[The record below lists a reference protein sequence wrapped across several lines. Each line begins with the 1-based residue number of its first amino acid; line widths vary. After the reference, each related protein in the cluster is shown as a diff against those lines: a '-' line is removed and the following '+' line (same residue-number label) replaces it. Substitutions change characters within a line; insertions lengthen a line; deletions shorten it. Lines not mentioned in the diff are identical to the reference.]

1 MGQAVIVL
9 GAGATRGCSFANP
22 AVFPCLPPLDG
33 DFFTQLQRVR
43 NKKHQT
49 LIQEVL
55 EDVVELFGYN
65 FDATM
70 ETVFT
75 TLEHTIRLLEATGK
89 QFRNFDLGDLRAKR
103 ERLIQAV
110 AVVLE
115 ESLTKADSHGGSSRE
130 PNSCDNHEGLV
141 KHVLRRGD
149 AVVSF
154 NYDCLIDYA
163 LRENGS
169 EKWNPRYGYGFK
181 LGSQGSL
188 LTGDKHWAPRDPS
201 TSNDTIKLL
210 KLHGSLHFDIGG
222 TDDRPRIKLK
232 QRPYTR
238 QKGNLKFTII
248 PPEWHKT
255 YDKGAFRTLWQRAVQ
270 AISQAEHL
278 VFIGYSLPPTDLHAT
293 ALFRTSVR
301 SDKLKSL
308 VIINPD
314 REARRRTRAV
324 VQRGLS
330 GKSRVLS
337 FDRFEHF
344 LALDASAWR
353 GGSAVASDPPVP
365 LQSLT
370 VTSGGESDPDTTA

>member
-9 GAGATRGCSFANP
+9 GAGATRGCSFAD
-22 AVFPCLPPLDG
+22 AAKFPCLPPLDG

-43 NKKHQT
+43 NKKHQK
-49 LIQEVL
+49 LIREVL

-89 QFRNFDLGDLRAKR
+89 QFRNFDLGELREKR

-115 ESLTKADSHGGSSRE
+115 ESLTKADGHGASSRE
-130 PNSCDNHEGLV
+130 PHVCQHHRRLV
-141 KHVLRRGD
+141 ADVLQAKD
-149 AVVSF
+149 AVISF

-163 LRENGS
+163 LRDVGAA
-169 EKWNPRYGYGFK
+169 KWNPRYGYGFK
-181 LGSQGSL
+181 LGAKGSL
-188 LTGDKHWAPRDPS
+188 LVGDQKWEPAGCSLRDE
-201 TSNDTIKLL
+201 TVHLF
-210 KLHGSLHFDIGG
+210 KLHGSLHFDIRESK
-222 TDDRPRIKLK
+222 DKSRVKLK

-238 QKGNLKFTII
+238 QGGDLRFTII

-255 YDKGAFRTLWQRAVQ
+255 YDTGAFRTLWQRAAQ
-270 AISQAEHL
+270 AINQAEHM
-278 VFIGYSLPPTDLHAT
+278 VFIGYSLPQTDLHAT

-301 SDKLKSL
+301 SERLKSL
-308 VIINPD
+308 VVVNPD

-324 VQRGLS
+324 LQRGLS
-330 GKSRVLS
+330 SKSRVLS
-337 FDRFEHF
+337 FDKIEHF
-344 LALDASAWR
+344 LALDPSAWR
-353 GGSAVASDPPVP
+353 GGSAVTPDPPAP

-370 VTSGGESDPDTTA
+370 VSPGGK